1 MAGQQAQITKEEAIM
16 KGACSLLAAGTLLC
30 LLTNTA
36 LADDNSIS
44 SEARQNHSLLS
55 IWDKPAF
62 SPAPSMG
69 QVPWLDSRPEKGE
82 RVDFLLRPT
91 CRTLAHFRS
100 EGQLAGEFRGRAS
113 SSELTR
119 LPHAAA
125 TR

>member
-36 LADDNSIS
+36 LADDKSTN
-44 SEARQNHSLLS
+44 SEAARQDHSLLS

-82 RVDFLLRPT
+82 RVDFLLRPDLQSVGPL
-91 CRTLAHFRS
+91 LAQKGSWPANS
-100 EGQLAGEFRGRAS
+100 E
-113 SSELTR
+113 
-119 LPHAAA
+119 AAPLQMD
-125 TR
+125 

>member
-36 LADDNSIS
+36 LAVDKSTN
-44 SEARQNHSLLS
+44 SEAARQDHSLLS

-69 QVPWLDSRPEKGE
+69 QVPWLDSRPAKGE
-82 RVDFLLRPT
+82 RVDFLLRPDLQSIGPS
-91 CRTLAHFRS
+91 LAQKGS
-100 EGQLAGEFRGRAS
+100 WPAS
-113 SSELTR
+113 SEAG
-119 LPHAAA
+119 PVQAD
-125 TR
+125 

>member
-1 MAGQQAQITKEEAIM
+1 MAGQQAQITEEVIM

-69 QVPWLDSRPEKGE
+69 QVPWLNSRPEKGE
-82 RVDFLLRPT
+82 RVDFLLRPDLQGVGPL
-91 CRTLAHFRS
+91 LAQKGSLPANS
-100 EGQLAGEFRGRAS
+100 E
-113 SSELTR
+113 
-119 LPHAAA
+119 AAPLQMD
-125 TR
+125 

>member
-1 MAGQQAQITKEEAIM
+1 M

-30 LLTNTA
+30 LLANPA

-69 QVPWLDSRPEKGE
+69 QVPWLDSPPAKGE
-82 RVDFLLRPT
+82 RVDFLLRPDLQGVGPL
-91 CRTLAHFRS
+91 LAQKGS
-100 EGQLAGEFRGRAS
+100 LPAS
-113 SSELTR
+113 SE
-119 LPHAAA
+119 AAPLQA
-125 TR
+125 D

>member
-1 MAGQQAQITKEEAIM
+1 M

-69 QVPWLDSRPEKGE
+69 QVPWLDSRPAKGE
-82 RVDFLLRPT
+82 RVDFLLRPDLQGVGPL
-91 CRTLAHFRS
+91 LAQKGS
-100 EGQLAGEFRGRAS
+100 LPAS
-113 SSELTR
+113 SE
-119 LPHAAA
+119 AAPLQA
-125 TR
+125 D

>member
-1 MAGQQAQITKEEAIM
+1 M

-62 SPAPSMG
+62 SPAPNKG
-69 QVPWLDSRPEKGE
+69 LVPRPDSRPAKGQQ
-82 RVDFLLRPT
+82 VDFLLNPDLQSLGPL
-91 CRTLAHFRS
+91 LAQKGS
-100 EGQLAGEFRGRAS
+100 SPAS
-113 SSELTR
+113 SE
-119 LPHAAA
+119 AAPVQA
-125 TR
+125 D

>member
-1 MAGQQAQITKEEAIM
+1 M

-82 RVDFLLRPT
+82 RVDFLLRPDLQGVGPL
-91 CRTLAHFRS
+91 LAQKGS
-100 EGQLAGEFRGRAS
+100 LPAS
-113 SSELTR
+113 SEAAPLQADRRDYLTPPPPR
-119 LPHAAA
+119 
-125 TR
+125 